1 MNSQFLF
8 LHRDRAE
15 LRTDFK
21 PGSKYALPKSSCDCG
36 MANSASAIEQGAE
49 MREPSDRSSDRS
61 MVRRTLGLGV
71 LASLFAVFCRGLA
84 HAADA
89 LTISPNG
96 EVGID
101 KLSVQSSLAVA
112 GPATIAATNALEFG
126 AGIAGKEVSA
136 GKIGYQTFTKDA
148 LDIVGAGNT
157 SNERKLKFWAEGG
170 ATLDGNL
177 TVSGTVAGKG
187 ALPVGAILMWSGD
200 PAKLP
205 AGWKL
210 CDGTNGTPNLLG
222 RFIVGYNQAQ
232 SDYNQVNNKGGEER
246 HKLLPS
252 EIPDHVHPLGQHVEY
267 IAQHTH
273 RWAGSETTGVVQG
286 MNGLYAGVQSPNTGN
301 IAAIREA
308 APHENRPPYYV
319 LAYIMY
325 TG

>member
-15 LRTDFK
+15 LRTDLK
-21 PGSKYALPKSSCDCG
+21 PGTKYALTKSGCDSG
-36 MANSASAIEQGAE
+36 MANSASAIERGAE
-49 MREPSDRSSDRS
+49 MREPSDRS

-71 LASLFAVFCRGLA
+71 LASLFAVFSRGLA

-101 KLSVQSSLAVA
+101 KLSVQSRLAVA
-112 GPATIAATNALEFG
+112 GPATIAAKNTLEFG
-126 AGIAGKEVSA
+126 AGVAGKEVSA
-136 GKIGYQTFTKDA
+136 GKIGYQSFTTGA
-148 LDIVGAGNT
+148 LDIVGAGN
-157 SNERKLKFWAEGG
+157 SANERKLKFWAEGG
-170 ATLDGNL
+170 ATLDGDL
-177 TVSGTVAGKG
+177 TVSGTVVAGKG

-222 RFIVGYNQAQ
+222 RFVVGYNHAQ

-252 EIPDHVHPLGQHVEY
+252 EIPDHVHPLGQRVEY
-267 IAQHTH
+267 IAHHTH
-273 RWAGSETTGVVQG
+273 RWASAETTGVVQG

-301 IAAIREA
+301 IAAIRDA